1 MNSFKDGK
9 YCKSRGSLP
18 ANGGR
23 DLRPRTDVPFF
34 PADARSRFRMNAV
47 GCNMARRSGRPQLE
61 IKVNLFPFRQP
72 LRKTGEGE
80 AGNG

>member
-1 MNSFKDGK
+1 
-9 YCKSRGSLP
+9 
-18 ANGGR
+18 
-23 DLRPRTDVPFF
+23 
-34 PADARSRFRMNAV
+34 MNAV